1 MKQNNNKKNKIIDY
15 NKKTNIVSKKKL
27 LILVI
32 STCLIFL
39 LLVIRLFYLQ
49 TIQAS
54 WLREEANRQ
63 QVAVRT
69 ISSKR
74 GIIYDS
80 TGKVLAASAAVD
92 TVSVSPSYIKK
103 DNKEKVARALSDIF
117 ELDYEETL
125 AKVSSENSNETII
138 KKVEQDKITL
148 LKAWMEDNDY
158 YSGINIDEDVK
169 RYYPFNNL
177 ASSLIGFCD
186 TDNNGQEGLELK
198 WNSVLSGTPGK
209 ITTIKN
215 VNNDLVPDK
224 DETYTPAENGS
235 NITLT
240 IDANIQTIV
249 EKYLKQACIENE
261 TKYGGTAIV
270 MNPSTGDILAMATY
284 PDYDLN
290 NPRTPNESLSKDWD
304 KLSETEQLNNLYKMW
319 RNKAVA
325 DTYEPGST
333 FKIITASIGLEEG
346 LVSTDTPSN
355 FLCSGYELVN
365 GTRIHCWR
373 NYSTHGYQTLRQ
385 ALMNSCNPAFMQLGA
400 KIGAPTLYKYYDA
413 FGLFDK
419 TGISTSYEANSNFWN
434 LDNVGNVETATMSFG
449 QRFTITP
456 IQLVTAVSSIAN
468 DGVLMEPRIVK
479 QIENSDTGAITTL
492 KPTEVRQVISKDT
505 CDKVLSM
512 LESVVADGTGYRGEV
527 KGYSIAGKTGT
538 SEPNNSSETPMYVAS
553 FIAIA
558 PTENPEVVTLVALF
572 GPEGPDGHQ
581 GGTIAAPVVSQ
592 ILTEVLPYLGIP
604 VNGSE
609 VSTSNSNSSIVL
621 TDVRNKTVAEA
632 KKILEKQGFTCTVSG
647 NDSSLLVTDQ
657 VPKPGTPLIKGSTI
671 NLYSEGNEARIST
684 EVPNLKG
691 MSLAQAKNAL
701 RSKKLNI
708 NATGSSGKI
717 VSQDPMAGT
726 SVEQGTVINVTL
738 QDTSTEAH

>member
-1 MKQNNNKKNKIIDY
+1 MKEYNKKSKIIDY
-15 NKKTNIVSKKKL
+15 KKKTNIVTQKRV

-32 STCLIFL
+32 CTSIIFL
-39 LLVIRLFYLQ
+39 ALLIRLFYLQ
-49 TIQAS
+49 TVQAS
-54 WLREEANRQ
+54 WLNEEASRQ

-103 DNKEKVARALSDIF
+103 DNKEKVAKALSDIF

-125 AKVSSENSNETII
+125 AKVNSERSNETII

-148 LKAWMEDNDY
+148 LKNWMEENDY

-215 VNNDLVPDK
+215 VNSDLVPDK
-224 DETYTPAENGS
+224 DQTYTPAENGS

-261 TKYGGTAIV
+261 TAYGGTAIV
-270 MNPSTGDILAMATY
+270 MAPSTGDILAMAIY

-290 NPRTPNESLSKDWD
+290 NPRTPNESLAEGWD
-304 KLSETEQLNNLYKMW
+304 ELSETEQLNSLYKMW

-346 LVSTDTPSN
+346 IVTTDTPKD

-365 GTRIHCWR
+365 GIQINCWR
-373 NYSTHGYQTLRQ
+373 SYTTHGHQTLRQ
-385 ALMNSCNPAFMQLGA
+385 GLMNSCNPAFMQLGA
-400 KIGAPTLYKYYDA
+400 KIGAPTLYKYYEA

-419 TGISTSYEANSNFWN
+419 TGISTSYEANSNFWD
-434 LDNVGNVETATMSFG
+434 LETVGNVETATMSFG

-456 IQLVTAVSSIAN
+456 IQLITAVSSIAN

-479 QIENSDTGAITTL
+479 QIENSDTGSITTL
-492 KPTEVRQVISKDT
+492 EPTKVRQVLSKDT

-527 KGYSIAGKTGT
+527 EGYSIAGKTGT

-572 GPEGPDGHQ
+572 GPEGPEGHQ

-604 VNGSE
+604 SNVSD
-609 VSTSNSNSSIVL
+609 VSTSNSNSTIVL

-632 KKILEKQGFTCTVSG
+632 KKVLENQGFTCIVSG

-657 VPKPGTPLIKGSTI
+657 VPKPGTSLIKGSTI

-701 RSKKLNI
+701 RAKNLNI
-708 NATGSSGKI
+708 HATGSSGKI

>member
-1 MKQNNNKKNKIIDY
+1 MKQNNNKKTKIIDY
-15 NKKTNIVSKKKL
+15 NKKTNIVPQKRL

-32 STCLIFL
+32 CTCMIFL
-39 LLVIRLFYLQ
+39 LLTIRLFYLQ

-54 WLREEANRQ
+54 WLKEEANRQ

-125 AKVSSENSNETII
+125 AKVNSENSNETII

-346 LVSTDTPSN
+346 LVATDTPSN

-365 GTRIHCWR
+365 GIQINCWR

-413 FGLFDK
+413 FGLFNK

-456 IQLVTAVSSIAN
+456 IQLITAVSSIAN

-492 KPTEVRQVISKDT
+492 EPTEVRQVISKDT

-538 SEPNNSSETPMYVAS
+538 SEPNSSSETPMYVAS

-558 PTENPEVVTLVALF
+558 PTENPEIVTLVALF

-701 RSKKLNI
+701 RDKKLNI
-708 NATGSSGKI
+708 NATGSSGRI
-717 VSQDPMAGT
+717 ISQDPMAGT